1 MIKPTAALFAV
12 QLIFAFATPAFAEST
27 DPAFAACLDE
37 LKTQARAEG
46 IGEEVVS
53 EVLDQ
58 VRPVERVIELD
69 RKQPEFTR
77 TFADYYG
84 RRVTENRV
92 KQGRALLA
100 EHRDLLQ
107 RVQDLYGVP
116 PHYLLAFWGLETNF
130 GSYTGKMPVPDSLAT
145 LACDERRSAFFAA
158 ELMSA
163 LRIVEQGDIEPADML
178 GSWAGAMGNFQFLP
192 SVYLRHAIDAD
203 GDGRR
208 DLWNSLPDAVTSAAN
223 FLADLGWERG
233 YRWGREARLPDD
245 FDYALTGRDQRRPL
259 ADWVAMGVTD
269 AYGRALPPLD
279 VSTAVIVPSGG
290 EGPAF
295 LAYPNFDIIMRWNR
309 SEFYALAVGRLADR
323 IAGAGELTRAPA
335 DAELELSFEDVRELQ
350 TSLNSL
356 GYLDDKVDG
365 LFGPNTRKALSAFQR
380 DRNLRADGFPSEE
393 ALRVVREASESMQ

>member
-1 MIKPTAALFAV
+1 MHQPTAVLFVALIVFS
-12 QLIFAFATPAFAEST
+12 FATPVLAES
-27 DPAFAACLDE
+27 ANLEFAACVNE

-46 IGEEVVS
+46 IGESVVNQ
-53 EVLDQ
+53 VLDQ

-69 RKQPEFTR
+69 REQPEFTR

-92 KQGRALLA
+92 MQGRALLA
-100 EHRDLLQ
+100 QHRDLLL
-107 RVQDLYGVP
+107 RVQELYGVP

-130 GSYTGKMPVPDSLAT
+130 GSYFGNMPVPNSLAT
-145 LACDERRSAFFAA
+145 LACDERRGAFFAS
-158 ELMSA
+158 ELMAA
-163 LRIVEQGDIEPADML
+163 LRIIEQNEIEPADML

-208 DLWNSLPDAVTSAAN
+208 DLWKSLPDAVTSAAN
-223 FLADLGWERG
+223 FLTDLGWQRG

-259 ADWVAMGVTD
+259 ADWAAMGVTD
-269 AYGRALPPLD
+269 AYGRALPSLD
-279 VSTAVIVPSGG
+279 VPTAVIVPSGG

-335 DAELELSFEDVRELQ
+335 DAELKLSFEDVRALQ
-350 TSLNSL
+350 TSLSSL
-356 GYLDDKVDG
+356 GYLDDEADG
-365 LFGPNTRKALSAFQR
+365 LFGPNTRRALSTFQR
-380 DRNLRADGFPSEE
+380 DRALRADGFPSGK
-393 ALRVVREASESMQ
+393 ALRAVREASQSL